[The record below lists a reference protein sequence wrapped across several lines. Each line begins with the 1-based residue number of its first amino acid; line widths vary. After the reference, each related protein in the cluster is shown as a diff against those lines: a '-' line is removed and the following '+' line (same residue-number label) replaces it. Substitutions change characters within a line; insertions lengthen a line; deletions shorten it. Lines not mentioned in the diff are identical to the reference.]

1 MGHGIDCPMACGI
14 SVPSPSIK
22 PMSPAL
28 EGRFLA
34 TKLSESL
41 DETRGDEMGASG
53 HQYTEEAKLV
63 GFTQLYSIASY

>member
-1 MGHGIDCPMACGI
+1 
-14 SVPSPSIK
+14 
-22 PMSPAL
+22 MSPAL

-34 TKLSESL
+34 TKLLESL